1 MDKIK
6 SGVNGFDELF
16 DGGLPRGSNTLIFGR
31 AGSGKTLLSLEF
43 IFRGASSF
51 NEPGVFVSFDQT
63 QDELIA
69 QCDQFGWNIRKC
81 IKDGK
86 MTILSFKIED
96 VDRDFAN
103 HVIDAVKRIKAKRLV
118 IDNLA
123 LLTLSPLFGIDRK
136 KFVLIYKNKIK
147 IATNPKQLIYSLMGI
162 LKDLPLTTLY
172 LTVPG
177 KGMEETDDGISEYI
191 CDGIISLGV
200 RSLGKS
206 FLRTIEVKKMRRS
219 NIRGGIHS
227 FKFTNKG
234 MQVEL

>member
-6 SGVNGFDELF
+6 LGIDGFDELF
-16 DGGLPRGSNTLIFGR
+16 DGGLPKGSNTLIFGK

-43 IFRGASSF
+43 IFRGVSLY

-63 QDELIA
+63 EEELIV
-69 QCDQFGWNIRKC
+69 QCEQFGWNIKKH
-81 IKDGK
+81 IKNGK
-86 MTILSFKIED
+86 MIILSFKIDD

-123 LLTLSPLFGIDRK
+123 LLTLSPLFGVDRR
-136 KFVLIYKNKIK
+136 KFVLIYRNKIK
-147 IATNPKQLIYSLMGI
+147 MAINPKQLIYNLMGI
-162 LKDLPLTTLY
+162 LKDLPVTTLY

-177 KGMEETDDGISEYI
+177 KDMDATDDGISEYI
-191 CDGIISLGV
+191 CDGIINLGV